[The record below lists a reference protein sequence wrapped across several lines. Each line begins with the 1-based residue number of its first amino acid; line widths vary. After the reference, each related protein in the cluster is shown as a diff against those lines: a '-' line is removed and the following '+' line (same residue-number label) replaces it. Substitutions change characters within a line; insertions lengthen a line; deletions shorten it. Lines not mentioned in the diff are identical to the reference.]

1 MTRVADVV
9 VLGAGVVG
17 VATAYALARRG
28 LAVTIVDRAEGPGQG
43 ASHANGAQL
52 SYAYT
57 DALGSPGLLKK
68 LPALALGRDPVFRI
82 NTPLDPAFLQWGL
95 QFLRNCTDARF
106 TANTV
111 AALTLA
117 LESRLTMH
125 ALIERH
131 PFAFGHESPGKMH
144 LFYDRAAFAA
154 ALEVMGLKQ
163 AHGARQVD
171 LTPQE
176 AVAIE
181 PALAS
186 ATGLAGV
193 IHSPDDEV
201 GDPFLFAKGLLAILQ
216 RDYGVST
223 HFGFEAQRV
232 ERQRDLVQV
241 VDATGNNV
249 VGRTLMVCLG
259 IGAPQF
265 LRQMG
270 IRVPVWPMKGYSFTA
285 PLGTS
290 APHISITDTARK
302 IVFCRLSGRM
312 RVAGLAELG
321 AWSPAVDPDRLRFLT
336 ELAGESL
343 PQAAAYEHIESDW
356 AGLRPMSPSS
366 LPIIRQAGPDMV
378 LNIGHGMLGWTFAM
392 GAGER
397 AAALI
402 PPK

>member
-1 MTRVADVV
+1 MTRMADVI

-28 LAVTIVDRAEGPGQG
+28 LAVAIVDRSDGPGRG

-68 LPALALGRDPVFRI
+68 LPMLALGRDPVFRI

-95 QFLRNCTDARF
+95 EFLRNCTDARF
-106 TANTV
+106 TANTL
-111 AALTLA
+111 AALKLA
-117 LESRLTMH
+117 LESRLAMH
-125 ALIERH
+125 ELIERH
-131 PFAFGHESPGKMH
+131 PFDFGHEAPGKMH
-144 LFYDRAAFAA
+144 LFYDRAAFVAA
-154 ALEVMGLKQ
+154 RDVMELKR
-163 AHGARQVD
+163 AHGARQEA

-176 AVAIE
+176 AIAIE

-186 ATGLAGV
+186 AAGLAGI
-193 IHSPDDEV
+193 IHSPEDEV
-201 GDPFLFAKGLLAILQ
+201 GDPYLFTNGLLEILQ
-216 RDYGVST
+216 RDYGVKA
-223 HFGFEAQRV
+223 HFGFEARSF
-232 ERQRDLVQV
+232 EREQGMARI
-241 VDATGNNV
+241 ANAAGESIM
-249 VGRTLMVCLG
+249 GRQLIVCLG
-259 IGAPQF
+259 IGAPAF
-265 LRQMG
+265 LSKIG

-285 PLGTS
+285 PLGDAS
-290 APHISITDTARK
+290 PQISITDTARK

-321 AWSPAVDPDRLRFLT
+321 AWSPSIDPERLQLLIG
-336 ELAGESL
+336 LARGSL
-343 PQAAAYEHIESDW
+343 PQAAGYDRIESDW

-366 LPIIRQAGPDMV
+366 LPMIARVQPEIF

-392 GAGER
+392 GAAER

-402 PPK
+402 HP